1 MEVQQKMKKTYIQPR
16 TTAVWLG
23 LVENVL
29 DNVGGMD
36 VHSNGRTSGS
46 DTNWVKGEQDW
57 GGSAGVTTPVTPNPN
72 LWDDEW

>member
-1 MEVQQKMKKTYIQPR
+1 MEMQKTMNKKTYIQPR

-36 VHSNGRTSGS
+36 VHSNGRDLGS

-57 GGSAGVTTPVTPNPN
+57 GSGDGGTTPTNPN
-72 LWDDEW
+72 LWEDEW